1 MQAAQTSGQTEPRA
15 RSRKL
20 VKSISVDD
28 RLLSLGAVIMQ
39 VVQLVDLDDE
49 GAIDLAHYVMSDTAL
64 CQKILR
70 LANSQAFRKASGTP
84 ITTVRRAI
92 GVVGFN
98 GVKTAAM
105 SVLLLETLAN
115 TPHAHSV
122 RFELEVSLY
131 ASLIARELDRKTSF
145 QASEEAAIGALFRNL
160 GTLVVASH
168 EHRLYENIAELAA
181 SGKVT
186 QAQAETIVLGCSYE
200 SMAIA
205 ILKEWHMPEAIIS
218 SVEALPAEPCKS
230 TANRALWLRQVV
242 SFSVEL
248 GRLIARQQP
257 ADGAHMA
264 RLLQFY
270 GTALQLDLGSL
281 RRLIVSVRHE
291 VGNMLAGLDMRPYL
305 PPAGAMAGLSS
316 LLEEAAMA
324 PATAGAGRYPSG
336 KPYHARDL
344 LLSGVQQITRSAAS
358 GRNKPGLIIPAILQT
373 LCDSMGFRYAALC
386 LKDPASA
393 SFRARVAVGEQH
405 QQRSAGFVFPL
416 ESGGDLFHLAMENNA
431 DLMIADAA
439 NSKIV
444 PLLPE
449 WHRALLPDAC
459 SFIVLP
465 LQIKGSCIGL
475 LYADRARAAPEGV
488 PPDETSLIRAL
499 KTLALGALAGQ

>member
-1 MQAAQTSGQTEPRA
+1 MQAAQTAGHTEPRA
-15 RSRKL
+15 RGRRL

-28 RLLSLGAVIMQ
+28 RLLALGAVIMQ
-39 VVQLVDLDDE
+39 VMQLVDLDDE
-49 GAIDLAHYVMSDTAL
+49 GAVDLAHYVMSDTAL

-70 LANSQAFRKASGTP
+70 LANSQAYRKASGTP

-92 GVVGFN
+92 AVIGFN

-131 ASLIARELDRKTSF
+131 ASLIARELDRKASF

-186 QAQAETIVLGCSYE
+186 QVQAETIVLGCSYE

-205 ILKEWHMPEAIIS
+205 ILKEWHMPDTIIAS
-218 SVEALPAEPCKS
+218 IETLPAEPCKS
-230 TANRALWLRQVV
+230 TASRALWLRQVV

-257 ADGAHMA
+257 SDGAQMA

-270 GTALQLDLGSL
+270 GAALQLDLASL
-281 RRLIVSVRHE
+281 RRLIGSVRHE
-291 VGNMLAGLDMRPYL
+291 VGSMLAGLDMRPYL
-305 PPAGAMAGLSS
+305 PPEGAMAGWSG

-324 PATAGAGRYPSG
+324 PATPGTGCYPSG

-344 LLSGVQQITRSAAS
+344 LLSAVQQITRSAAS
-358 GRNKPGLIIPAILQT
+358 GQNKPGQIIPAILQA
-373 LCDSMGFRYAALC
+373 LCDSMGFRYATLC

-393 SFRARVAVGEQH
+393 SFRARVAVGEQ
-405 QQRSAGFVFPL
+405 QQRSAGFVFPI

-444 PLLPE
+444 TLLPE
-449 WHRALLPDAC
+449 WHRALLPDAA

-475 LYADRARAAPEGV
+475 FYADRSRAAPEGV

-499 KTLALGALAGQ
+499 KTLALGALAGD

>member
-1 MQAAQTSGQTEPRA
+1 MQAVTPSGQPEPRA

-20 VKSISVDD
+20 VRSIGVDD
-28 RLLSLGAVIMQ
+28 RMLALGAVIMQ
-39 VVQLVDLDDE
+39 VVQLVDLDDD
-49 GAIDLAHYVMSDTAL
+49 GALDLAHYVMSDTAL

-70 LANSQAFRKASGTP
+70 LANSQAYRKASGTP
-84 ITTVRRAI
+84 ITTVTRAI
-92 GVVGFN
+92 AVVGFN

-131 ASLIARELDRKTSF
+131 ASLIARELGRNSSF
-145 QASEEAAIGALFRNL
+145 QASEESALGALFRNL

-186 QAQAETIVLGCSYE
+186 QVQAETIVLGCSYE
-200 SMAIA
+200 NLSIA
-205 ILKEWHMPEAIIS
+205 ILKEWRLPEAIIAS
-218 SVEALPAEPCKS
+218 IEALPAEPCRS
-230 TANRALWLRQVV
+230 TSNRSLWLRQVV
-242 SFSVEL
+242 SCSVEL
-248 GRLIARQQP
+248 GRMLARQQP
-257 ADGAHMA
+257 ADGAAMA
-264 RLLQFY
+264 RLLHFY
-270 GTALQLDLGSL
+270 GSALPLDLASL
-281 RRLIVSVRHE
+281 RGLIGSVRHE

-305 PPAGAMAGLSS
+305 PPAGAMAGLSG

-324 PATAGAGRYPSG
+324 PADSATGRYPSG

-344 LLSGVQQITRSAAS
+344 LLNGVQQITRSAAS
-358 GRNKPGLIIPAILQT
+358 GQNKPGLIVPAILQT

-393 SFRARVAVGEQH
+393 CFRARVAVGEQH

-444 PLLPE
+444 ALLPE

-465 LQIKGSCIGL
+465 LQIKGRCIGL
-475 LYADRARAAPEGV
+475 LYADRVRAAPEGV
-488 PPDETSLIRAL
+488 PADETSLIRAL
-499 KTLALGALAGQ
+499 KTLALGALAGH